1 MTATTP
7 ALTGTIT
14 GNAIAVKEPG
24 ELTIIMGDEL
34 DKVLSIALD
43 EKLKDEKTLVEQVG
57 RVPADTATWSRE
69 TFAKV
74 GDLRKIIKS
83 RIKDAEDLRLA
94 WTGPVNKS
102 IKRINALFS
111 GRVDPLEKADAL
123 ADQLMKKWA
132 REEEARVAAEQ
143 ARIRREAEEKA
154 LREAA
159 EREKEA
165 AAARALEE
173 EAAKSGD
180 VAAATAAAEIAREA
194 ETRRDEVIDQAA
206 ALPVGDTAVRKVR
219 GAYGSTSGV
228 KKMWKA
234 RLTDLRALI
243 GNDEALALIMAHDG
257 ARTEIR
263 KALKSLLE
271 PRLTA
276 LSDTGK
282 CEPLAGVEFEQ
293 ESSINIR

>member
-1 MTATTP
+1 MTTATP
-7 ALTGTIT
+7 AIPEIVSDPSKML
-14 GNAIAVKEPG
+14 NAIKPA
-24 ELTIIMGDEL
+24 D
-34 DKVLSIALD
+34 LSEA
-43 EKLKDEKTLVEQVG
+43 LKDANVLVEQAG
-57 RVPADTATWSRE
+57 RVPTDTATWSRD
-69 TFAKV
+69 TFAAA
-74 GDLRKIIKS
+74 GDLRKMLRSRMKAAEELRKS
-83 RIKDAEDLRLA
+83 
-94 WTGPVNKS
+94 WTGP
-102 IKRINALFS
+102 INAGVKLINGFFAE
-111 GRVDPLEKADAL
+111 RVQPIEKADA
-123 ADQLMKKWA
+123 AVERLMLKWS

-173 EAAKSGD
+173 EAAKAGD
-180 VAAATAAAEIAREA
+180 VATATAAAEVAREA
-194 ETRRDEVIDQAA
+194 EQKRDEVIDQAA

-228 KKMWKA
+228 KKTWKA
-234 RLTDLRALI
+234 RLTDLRALV

-263 KALKSLLE
+263 KALKPLLE

-293 ESSINIR
+293 ESSINIK